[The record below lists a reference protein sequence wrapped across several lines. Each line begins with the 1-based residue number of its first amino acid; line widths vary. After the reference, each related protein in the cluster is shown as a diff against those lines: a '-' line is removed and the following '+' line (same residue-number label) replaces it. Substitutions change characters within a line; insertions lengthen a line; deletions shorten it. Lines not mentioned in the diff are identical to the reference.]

1 MAEARDMT
9 ERRRRLL
16 AQTLRHAPFDG
27 WTMTALE
34 AGARDLGL
42 GLADALLLVPGGL
55 GELAAFHHAEADRLM
70 LKALGAQDLSGLKI
84 RERVALAVRLRLEP
98 HAKDREAIRR
108 VLGFLAQPQNA
119 PLALRCLY
127 RTVDAVWHAIGDR
140 STDFN
145 FYTKRGLLAGGLRRD
160 RALLARGQVGRPGR
174 DLAVP
179 RPAHRRR
186 DEGAARDGAARQAR
200 RAAARSVAAHPH
212 AAARARRRLDCLL
225 PRRSRAMSQVRF
237 APRSGR
243 GSGWRMNPL
252 SPQSGE
258 REVPE

>member
-1 MAEARDMT
+1 MTEARDMT

-55 GELAAFHHAEADRLM
+55 RELAAFHHAEADRLM
-70 LKALGAQDLSGLKI
+70 LKGLGAQDLSGLKI
-84 RERVALAVRLRLEP
+84 RERVALAVRVRLEP

-108 VLGFLAQPQNA
+108 VLGFLAQPPNA

-145 FYTKRGLLAGGLRRD
+145 FYTKRGLLAAVYGSTVLYWLEDKSEGQADTWQFLDRRIADVMKVPQGLARLGKLAGRLPDPLRLIRMLRR
-160 RALLARGQVGRPGR
+160 GR
-174 DLAVP
+174 D
-179 RPAHRRR
+179 
-186 DEGAARDGAARQAR
+186 AA
-200 RAAARSVAAHPH
+200 
-212 AAARARRRLDCLL
+212 
-225 PRRSRAMSQVRF
+225 
-237 APRSGR
+237 
-243 GSGWRMNPL
+243 
-252 SPQSGE
+252 
-258 REVPE
+258 